1 MLSLKCRY
9 QRLFRGRKHTPHLL
23 STLHRRQLVAGGAP
37 ARTLALEATPPVE
50 PRPSMT
56 DQLSTLRDQRATMS
70 DSEFKQRQAE
80 IISSQG
86 Y

>member
-1 MLSLKCRY
+1 
-9 QRLFRGRKHTPHLL
+9 
-23 STLHRRQLVAGGAP
+23 VAGGAP